1 MRVSL
6 HETSD
11 EIGALLAREILA
23 QFQSAQEAGRKYLL
37 GCPSGRSPK
46 PTYDALAALFT
57 AADVDLS
64 DLILV
69 MMDEYV
75 EGDRPPFRYVDM
87 DRHYSCRRFATFDVS
102 AQFNAGLPKSRRLPP
117 ENIWFPDPVHSSA
130 YDERIA
136 AAGGIDLFILASGAG
151 DGHVAF
157 NPPGSGR
164 DSRSRVAKLAEQ
176 TRRDNLKTFPDFQSL
191 DQVPRYGVTVGIA
204 TITDQAKS
212 AAMILS
218 GQSKQRAFNI
228 ISQATCYDPEWP
240 ATVIVE
246 CNNAVLYA
254 NASAAGKATA

>member
-1 MRVSL
+1 MRVRL

-11 EIGALLAREILA
+11 EIAAELARDILV
-23 QFQSAQEAGRKYLL
+23 QFQSAQDAGRNYLL

-46 PTYDALAALFT
+46 PTYDALAARF
-57 AADVDLS
+57 ANAEADLS

-75 EGDRPPFRYVDM
+75 EGDRPPFRYVDRE
-87 DRHYSCRRFATFDVS
+87 RHYSCHRFAAVDM
-102 AQFNAGLPKSRRLPP
+102 AAEFNADLPKSKRLPP
-117 ENIWFPDPVHSSA
+117 ENIWFPDPVQSSV

-136 AAGGIDLFILASGAG
+136 AAGGIDLFVLASGAG

-164 DSRSRVAKLAEQ
+164 DSITRVTELAEQ

-191 DQVPRYGVTVGIA
+191 DQVPRHGVTVGIA
-204 TITDQAKS
+204 TIIDQAKS

-218 GQSKQRAFNI
+218 GMSKQRAFDV
-228 ISQATCYDPEWP
+228 ISQATGYDPDWP

-246 CNNAVLYA
+246 CSNAVLYA
-254 NASAAGKATA
+254 DASAAGKGPA

>member
-1 MRVSL
+1 MRVRL
-6 HETSD
+6 HETLD
-11 EIGALLAREILA
+11 EIAAELARDILA
-23 QFQSAQEAGRKYLL
+23 QFQRAQDAGRNYLL

-46 PTYDALAALFT
+46 PTYDALAARFANT
-57 AADVDLS
+57 EVDLS

-75 EGDRPPFRYVDM
+75 EGNHPPFRYVDR
-87 DRHYSCRRFATFDVS
+87 DRHYSCRRFAAVEMVD
-102 AQFNAGLPKSRRLPP
+102 QFNADLPRSKHLPP
-117 ENIWFPDPVHSSA
+117 ENIWFPDPVQSSA

-164 DSRSRVAKLAEQ
+164 DSITRVTELAEQ

-191 DQVPRYGVTVGIA
+191 DQVPRHGVTVGIA
-204 TITDQAKS
+204 TIIDQAKS

-218 GQSKQRAFNI
+218 GTSKQRAFDV
-228 ISQATCYDPEWP
+228 ISQATSYDPDWP

-246 CNNAVLYA
+246 CSKAVLHA
-254 NASAAGKATA
+254 DASAAGKGTA

>member
-11 EIGALLAREILA
+11 DIAAVLARDILA
-23 QFQSAQEAGRKYLL
+23 QYQNAQAAGRNYLL

-46 PTYDALAALFT
+46 PTYDALAALI
-57 AADVDLS
+57 ADAKADLS

-75 EGDRPPFRYVDM
+75 EGDRPPFRYVDRE
-87 DRHYSCRRFATFDVS
+87 RHYSCRRFAVFDM
-102 AQFNAGLPKSRRLPP
+102 AAPFNAGLPRTKHLPP
-117 ENIWFPDPVHSSA
+117 ENIWFPDPDQSSD

-164 DSRSRVAKLAEQ
+164 DSMSRVTELAEQ
-176 TRRDNLKTFPDFQSL
+176 TRRDNLKTFPEFQSL
-191 DQVPRYGVTVGIA
+191 DQVPRYGITVGIA
-204 TITDQAKS
+204 TIIDQTKS

-218 GQSKQRAFNI
+218 GTSKRKAFDI
-228 ISQATCYDPEWP
+228 ISEATCYSPDWP
-240 ATVIVE
+240 ATVIAE
-246 CNNAVLYA
+246 CRNAVLYA
-254 NASAAGKATA
+254 DASAVGRATA